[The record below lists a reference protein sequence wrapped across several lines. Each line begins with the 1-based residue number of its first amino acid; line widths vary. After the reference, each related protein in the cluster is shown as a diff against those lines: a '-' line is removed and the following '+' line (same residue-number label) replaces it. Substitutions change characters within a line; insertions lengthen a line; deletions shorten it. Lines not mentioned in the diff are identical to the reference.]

1 MGAVYG
7 DSWGKQPTNVGAS
20 SRLNMA
26 IFDGKLLDDPRVMEL
41 WEDYFMIYIYT
52 HIYSIAICWRN
63 LGRRKKE
70 NCLEGIEDVTNL
82 FWSIPAAWFPVD
94 VPCSK
99 VGFHCPIGRSR
110 AMIAAKD
117 TPDLSQYLL
126 NLLEASLCWLVC
138 GASAWFKRANSTGI
152 GW

>member
-1 MGAVYG
+1 MVSWRFFSNKDGGWTVTSMETEHDITWYNHRFHWDTIFSCELTWIYQLSPIWVCVHAVLIGDSTLIHGINFWFTVMGVVYG

-41 WEDYFMIYIYT
+41 WEDYFMILWYIYT

-70 NCLEGIEDVTNL
+70 NCLEGI
-82 FWSIPAAWFPVD
+82 
-94 VPCSK
+94 
-99 VGFHCPIGRSR
+99 
-110 AMIAAKD
+110 
-117 TPDLSQYLL
+117 
-126 NLLEASLCWLVC
+126 
-138 GASAWFKRANSTGI
+138 
-152 GW
+152 